1 MDEVYSGL
9 WIGNAQEIRDP
20 HALAS
25 LGIATVIDIAANEE
39 PAELPQSFTYIRVPL
54 NDGGGNEDAR
64 LFLAIQTV
72 ANVLRSGSP
81 AAIACSYGMSRAP
94 TVTAFGLS
102 KFLNEPA
109 KEIIQRIAKQRQLD
123 VNSNLWNHAEAVV
136 AKFAG

>member
-1 MDEVYSGL
+1 MNEVHSGL

-20 HALAS
+20 RKLAA
-25 LGIATVIDIAANEE
+25 LGITTVIDIAANEE
-39 PAELPQSFTYIRVPL
+39 PATLPSDFTYVRVPL

-72 ANVLRSGSP
+72 ANVVRSGSP

-102 KFLNEPA
+102 EVLNKPA
-109 KEIIQRIAKQRQLD
+109 TEIIQRIAEQRSLD
-123 VNSNLWNHAEAVV
+123 VNPILWNHTESVV
-136 AKFAG
+136 EKFRN